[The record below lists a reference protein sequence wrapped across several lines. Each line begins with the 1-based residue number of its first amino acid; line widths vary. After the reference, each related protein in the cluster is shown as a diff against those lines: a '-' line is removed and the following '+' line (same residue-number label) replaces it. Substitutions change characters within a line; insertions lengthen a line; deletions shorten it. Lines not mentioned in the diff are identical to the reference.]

1 MKDCITKNMI
11 REEVNRCWMCHA
23 PVCSAAC
30 KSGMQPARMLRSLR
44 LENEAGATRHARQM
58 EGCLTCTA
66 RACEKACLRGR
77 NGQAVKIHDIFS
89 YLYKQGE
96 SSSEQKATDSLPT
109 GKHSLPDLSL
119 DFCGIRC
126 ENPFILAS
134 SPIAHNYEMCAR
146 ALDAG
151 WGGICFK
158 TISYYPVEEVS
169 PRFDQV
175 QQGGV
180 PFIGFKNMEQLS
192 EAPIR
197 TNFDI
202 LYRLKQHYPDKLII
216 SSIMGRTEEEWTH
229 LAHFSTLAGA
239 DIIEC
244 NFSCPQMTSEG
255 MGCDVGQNPS
265 LVRSFTAAACR
276 GTHLPVIA
284 KMTPNLTHIVPV
296 ARAACEGGATGI
308 AAINTI
314 KSITRIDEEAMTA
327 LPVINGKSSVSGYSG
342 KAIRPIALRFIHELA
357 SDPIIGQAPL
367 SGIGGIETW
376 RDALDFLLLGCTNLQ
391 ICTSVMQYGY
401 RIIDDLREG
410 LQLYMQ
416 RKGYT
421 NLSQLIGLAVSNIVP
436 PESLDRTTICRPVI
450 DRELCIG
457 CGRCYISC
465 QDGGHQAIVFPLS
478 RRPAIDE
485 AQCVGCLLC
494 SLVCPTGAIR
504 QGERIGKVHS

>member
-1 MKDCITKNMI
+1 MKDCITKNTI
-11 REEVNRCWMCHA
+11 REEVNRCWMCHT

-30 KSGMQPARMLRSLR
+30 KAGMQPSRMLRSLR
-44 LENEAGATRHARQM
+44 LENEAGAIRHARQM
-58 EGCLTCTA
+58 KACLACTSH
-66 RACEKACLRGR
+66 ACEKACLRGR
-77 NGQAVKIHDIFS
+77 TGQAVKIQEIAGS
-89 YLYKQGE
+89 LYNQG
-96 SSSEQKATDSLPT
+96 ATIDLPD
-109 GKHSLPDLSL
+109 KEYPLPDLSI

-134 SPIAHNYEMCAR
+134 SPVAHNYEMCAR
-146 ALDAG
+146 ALETG
-151 WGGICFK
+151 WAGICFK
-158 TISYYPVEEVS
+158 TISYYPAKEVS

-175 QQGGV
+175 QQAGT

-192 EAPIR
+192 EAAIP

-202 LYRLKQHYPDKLII
+202 LYRLKQHYPNKLII
-216 SSIMGRTEEEWTH
+216 ISIMGRTEEEWTK

-244 NFSCPQMTSEG
+244 NFSCPQMTNEG
-255 MGCDVGQNPS
+255 MGSDVGQNPS
-265 LVRSFTAAACR
+265 LVYSFTAATCR

-284 KMTPNLTHIVPV
+284 KMTPNLGDMVSV
-296 ARAACEGGATGI
+296 ARAAREGGATGI
-308 AAINTI
+308 AAVNTI
-314 KSITRIDEEAMTA
+314 KSITRIDEEALTA
-327 LPVINGKSSVSGYSG
+327 LPVIAGKSCVSGYSG
-342 KAIRPIALRFIHELA
+342 KAVRPVALRFIYELA
-357 SDPIIGQAPL
+357 SDPVVGQMPL

-391 ICTSVMQYGY
+391 VCTSVMQYGY

-416 RKGYT
+416 RKGYSS
-421 NLSQLIGLAVSNIVP
+421 LSLLTGLAVSNIVP
-436 PESLDRTTICRPVI
+436 PEFLDRTTICRPII
-450 DRELCIG
+450 DRELCVG

-465 QDGGHQAIVFPLS
+465 QDGGHQAIAFPPS

-504 QGERIGKVHS
+504 QGERTRKVHS

>member
-1 MKDCITKNMI
+1 MRNRTVI
-11 REEVNRCWMCHA
+11 EEVSRCWMCHT

-30 KSGMQPARMLRSLR
+30 KAHMQPSRMLHSLCM
-44 LENEAGATRHARQM
+44 ENEDGAIRHTRQM
-58 EGCLTCTA
+58 EACQTCTT

-77 NGQAVKIHDIFS
+77 NGQAVKIHDIFTA
-89 YLYKQGE
+89 LYKQGADVDMP
-96 SSSEQKATDSLPT
+96 SEEQ
-109 GKHSLPDLSL
+109 SLPDLSI

-134 SPIAHNYEMCAR
+134 SPVAHNYEMCAR
-146 ALDAG
+146 ALKAG
-151 WGGICFK
+151 WAGICFK
-158 TISYYPVEEVS
+158 TISYYPAQEVS

-175 QQGGV
+175 QQAGV

-192 EAPIR
+192 EAAIP

-202 LYRLKQHYPDKLII
+202 LYRLKKDYPGRLII
-216 SSIMGRTEEEWTH
+216 SSIMGRTEEEWTN

-244 NFSCPQMTSEG
+244 NFSCPQMTNKG
-255 MGCDVGQNPS
+255 MGSDVGQNPA
-265 LVRSFTAAACR
+265 LVYSYTAATRR
-276 GTHLPVIA
+276 GTYLPVIA
-284 KMTPNLTHIVPV
+284 KMTPNLTHITEV
-296 ARAACEGGATGI
+296 AQAACKGGASGI

-314 KSITRIDEEAMTA
+314 KSITRIDEDALTA
-327 LPVINGKSSVSGYSG
+327 LPVIEGKSCVSGYSG
-342 KAIRPIALRFIHELA
+342 KAIRPISLRFIHELA
-357 SDPIIGQAPL
+357 SDPIVSQMPI

-391 ICTSVMQYGY
+391 VCTSVMQYGY

-416 RKGYT
+416 RKRYT
-421 NLSQLIGLAVSNIVP
+421 KLSQLSGLALSNIVA
-436 PESLDRTTICRPVI
+436 PESLSRNTICRPEI
-450 DRELCIG
+450 DQKVCVG

-465 QDGGHQAIVFPLS
+465 HDGGHQAIAFPPS
-478 RRPAIDE
+478 RRPVIQKE
-485 AQCVGCLLC
+485 QCVGCLLC

-504 QGERIGKVHS
+504 QGKRVSLDEVCS